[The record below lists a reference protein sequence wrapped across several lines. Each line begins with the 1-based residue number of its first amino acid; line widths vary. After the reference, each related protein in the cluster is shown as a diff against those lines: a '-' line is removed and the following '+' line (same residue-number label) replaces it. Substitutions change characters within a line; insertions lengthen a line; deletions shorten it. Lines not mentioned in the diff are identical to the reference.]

1 MLHPYF
7 KEIGM
12 LHPYFREI
20 GMLHPYFKEI
30 GRFKEKQLKFIFIYI
45 KFWLILY
52 ADKFNIFVCGQI

>member
-30 GRFKEKQLKFIFIYI
+30 GRFKEKQLKFIFIWGGEGSVTFFTLGPDPPP
-45 KFWLILY
+45 K
-52 ADKFNIFVCGQI
+52 